1 MGGGGG
7 NSPRRCRGLLAETPN
22 GVYMECAANPTP
34 GVAGGYSRK
43 PLTGFIWNGRQI
55 QPPAM
60 GAGLYFPLAKFFT
73 SAIGRCPFPLAIYGE
88 GVADRPGV
96 RSNARLGG
104 RQFPLAK
111 FFTSAVGRCPFP
123 LAKSMMPA
131 SAGVYTPSPFMER
144 GWPIGRG

>member
-1 MGGGGG
+1 MGGGG

-43 PLTGFIWNGRQI
+43 ALRALILCPGVAGGYSPYSPNGVYMEWAAN
-55 QPPAM
+55 PTPGD
-60 GAGLYFPLAKFFT
+60 GAGLY
-73 SAIGRCPFPLAIYGE
+73 
-88 GVADRPGV
+88 
-96 RSNARLGG
+96 
-104 RQFPLAK
+104 FPLAK

-144 GWPIGRG
+144 GGADRPGERSRFPLP